1 MPKLTLIS
9 ILLLGW
15 LPAIS
20 LASEWQP
27 SGPIT
32 MMIAFQAGGGAD
44 TQARLIAEELEARH
58 AWKIIPK
65 QVTGKGGT
73 VLAAEMKNQPNDGSV
88 IGILATES
96 LAYNMLAA
104 KNAGYTQDDFT
115 YITTTTGFQMGIVAQ
130 TTHGWNTMNDVIETA
145 KNGRKI
151 RFGAMSPR
159 LADIA
164 YLLGKAHDIE
174 FNIIMVKGGKGV
186 MNGLNAG
193 DMDVGWVA
201 GIQSKSVA
209 AGDMV
214 NLASGLPEPLAM
226 SPEAPTLKDLG
237 VEFTADGYFLFIA
250 PAGIPDVARDAL
262 AKAIGDAVNDEK
274 SQVGA
279 FVRKAFGGPA
289 TLSGPALDDL
299 MGTYLQQDRALL
311 QTASE

>member
-1 MPKLTLIS
+1 MPKFTLIS
-9 ILLLGW
+9 ILVFGW
-15 LPAIS
+15 LPVIS
-20 LASEWQP
+20 WASEWQP
-27 SGPIT
+27 PGPIT
-32 MMIAFQAGGGAD
+32 MLIAFQAGGGAD

-58 AWKIIPK
+58 GWKIIPK

-73 VLAAEMKNQPNDGSV
+73 VMAAEMKKQPNDGSV

-104 KNAGYTQDDFT
+104 KNAGYTQNDFT

-130 TTHGWNTMNDVIETA
+130 TSHGWKTMEDVIEAA
-145 KNGRKI
+145 KGGRQI

-164 YLLGKAHDIE
+164 YLLGKTHDIE
-174 FNIIMVKGGKGV
+174 FNIITVKGGKGV

-201 GIQSKSVA
+201 GIQSKAVA
-209 AGDMV
+209 AGEMV
-214 NLASGLPEPLAM
+214 NLASGLPGPLDM
-226 SPEAPTLKDLG
+226 SPQAPTLKDLG
-237 VEFTADGYFLFIA
+237 VDFTADGYFLFIA
-250 PAGIPDVARDAL
+250 PAGIPEVARHTL
-262 AKAIGDAVNDEK
+262 AKAISDAVGDEK

-289 TLSGPALDDL
+289 VLSGSALDDL
-299 MGTYLQQDRALL
+299 MGTYLQQDSALL
-311 QTASE
+311 QAASQ